1 MKKYAAIA
9 ALCLLASPAD
19 ADPFDKNL
27 SLQGLT
33 FHVASPNDSSASKLR
48 ISVDGLKEQAPA
60 IEREIDGTVV
70 GAEIADLDANGFP
83 EIYVFTQSAGSG
95 SYGKV
100 IAYASNKNRSI
111 TEIFLPELKKRE
123 AKGFQGHDEFAI
135 VEQYVVRRF
144 PIYRAGDANAAPT
157 GGQRQIQYRLR
168 PGEAGWILRQVKTT
182 EFPASR

>member
-9 ALCLLASPAD
+9 ALFLVASPAD
-19 ADPFDKNL
+19 ADPFEKNL

-33 FHVASPNDSSASKLR
+33 FHVASPNDSSTSKLR
-48 ISVDGLKEQAPA
+48 LSVDGLKAPAPA
-60 IEREIDGTVV
+60 IEREIDGIVI

-95 SYGKV
+95 SYGNIV
-100 IAYASNKNRSI
+100 AYASNKNRSI

-123 AKGFQGHDEFAI
+123 AKGYQGHDEFAI

-144 PIYRAGDANAAPT
+144 PIYRAEDANATPT

-182 EFPASR
+182 EIPPGR